1 MPTSLLHAAIIRIVN
16 RARTAVIGAGPAG
29 LTAAAMLKR
38 SGVPAVVLE
47 RASRV
52 GESWRRQYER
62 LSLHTTRAL
71 SDLPGLPFP
80 RRLGRWVPR
89 DGVVAYLEEYAAR
102 HALEIHFDTEV
113 ERLERAPGG
122 WLLSTSRGEVEAP
135 RVVVATGYNRDPF
148 VPDWPGRERFA
159 GELIHSSAYR
169 SAAPYRGREVLVVG
183 AGNSGAEIAV
193 DLVEGGASRVLI
205 AVRTPP
211 HIVPR
216 QALGVP
222 AQVVGIGIR
231 RLPPTV
237 GDRVVAV
244 LQRVLVGDLSRFGMP
259 KAEGGFYSD
268 FLGRDVVP
276 TLDVGLIGLLK
287 RRAVHVVAAVDSF
300 ERSAVVLDDGSR
312 VSPHAVVA
320 ATGYRRGLEPLVGG
334 LGVLEA
340 SGRPSVHGAR
350 THPNAPGV
358 YFLGYTNPISGNLR
372 ELGIVARRLAR
383 AIAKDTQGRS

>member
-231 RLPPTV
+231 RLPPAV

-287 RRAVHVVAAVDSF
+287 RSAVHVVAAVDSF

-372 ELGIVARRLAR
+372 ELGIVARPLAR